1 MWGSWK
7 QYETTKAKK
16 WQWPLSKC
24 SPEIKVILMLTCWC
38 PVKVEVGVISLQCRY
53 TEQQQ
58 IAYEDFQNEEISI
71 WWKALVE
78 RSGTAL
84 VALSA
89 LTSPTVTQLEPNLSK
104 TYLYLPWKWLE
115 ITWRLWEWD
124 KAVVWEQLGPT
135 YSPWLWWKWHSLWE
149 PRRWLE
155 GSQFVQESWTN
166 YRDFWIPRSLWWK
179 QINISQFPH
188 ICEKETAR
196 RRIKT
201 IKTGFF
207 GWLEIN

>member
-38 PVKVEVGVISLQCRY
+38 PVEFEVGVISLQCRY

-89 LTSPTVTQLEPNLSK
+89 LTSPQS
-104 TYLYLPWKWLE
+104 
-115 ITWRLWEWD
+115 
-124 KAVVWEQLGPT
+124 
-135 YSPWLWWKWHSLWE
+135 
-149 PRRWLE
+149 
-155 GSQFVQESWTN
+155 
-166 YRDFWIPRSLWWK
+166 RSLSPLK
-179 QINISQFPH
+179 VKLTCSF
-188 ICEKETAR
+188 
-196 RRIKT
+196 
-201 IKTGFF
+201 
-207 GWLEIN
+207 LENDLKSLGNSENGIRQSFESSSGPLTHLDCDENDIRYENPGDD

>member
-1 MWGSWK
+1 MKGFGREVWH
-7 QYETTKAKK
+7 
-16 WQWPLSKC
+16 
-24 SPEIKVILMLTCWC
+24 SPSCF
-38 PVKVEVGVISLQCRY
+38 ISLD
-53 TEQQQ
+53 
-58 IAYEDFQNEEISI
+58 I
-71 WWKALVE
+71 
-78 RSGTAL
+78 
-84 VALSA
+84 
-89 LTSPTVTQLEPNLSK
+89 PTVTQLEPTLSK

-115 ITWRLWEWD
+115 ITWKLWEWD

-188 ICEKETAR
+188 KCEKENAR

-207 GWLEIN
+207 GWFEINFVLTTTRLKWSSVFYILLKASFDKKEKEINIIQACSIVFSWDMAIYLLTMIFFEIPNPLSPPMKS